1 MNEAT
6 IGAAVAPAAGPVPL
20 LALPWTEGAN
30 EPLTTR
36 GLDADGRRWLA
47 DVARRGDMRGQRDE
61 TWWLYPPGGSVERVV
76 LVGIGKDGDLPG
88 EERWRRYAGAA
99 LAAARRVRA
108 PALAL
113 ALPDGAGADA
123 QQAAAEG
130 AELARYR
137 FAEFKKPE
145 DESPPSAVTLLVDTP
160 DAAAVERGR
169 IVAAAANWARRLGD
183 LPPNV
188 LTPERMAEEAAN
200 MAQARGLRVTVL
212 GPEAMRRETMG
223 GLLAVA
229 QGSTH
234 EPRLVLAEYWGAGG
248 DAAPLVLVGKG
259 ITFDSGGL
267 SLKPAANM
275 EEMKFDMAGA
285 AAVLA
290 ALAAVCDLGLPVNV
304 VAVTPL
310 AENLPSGSA
319 FRPGDILRTFA
330 GVTVE
335 VVNTDAEGRLILAD
349 ALAYARSRYRPA
361 AMVDAATL
369 TGACVVALGHAAAGL
384 VGTDA
389 ALVEELRRAG
399 DRSGERAW
407 PLPLYEEYREQIRSD
422 VADIKNSGGRA
433 AGALTA
439 AAFLREFVGD
449 TPWAH
454 LDIAGVAWGDG
465 KVSYLAK
472 GATGAP
478 TRLLIEWVRARAG
491 VAQG

>member
-1 MNEAT
+1 MSEAT
-6 IGAAVAPAAGPVPL
+6 KVTVAATLEGAPV
-20 LALPWTEGAN
+20 LALPWVEGAA

-36 GLDADGRRWLA
+36 GLDEAGRRWLA
-47 DVARRGDMRGQRDE
+47 EVARRGDVRGRREE
-61 TWWLYPPGGSVERVV
+61 TWVLYPPSGPVERVV
-76 LVGIGKDGDLPG
+76 LVGIGREGELPVL
-88 EERWRRYAGAA
+88 ERWRRYAGAA
-99 LAAARRVRA
+99 VAAARRVRA
-108 PALAL
+108 AALAV
-113 ALPDGAGADA
+113 ALPDGAEEAV
-123 QQAAAEG
+123 QQAVAEAVG
-130 AELARYR
+130 LASYR
-137 FAEFKKPE
+137 FADFKKPE
-145 DESPPSAVTLLVDTP
+145 DEAPPAAVTLLVDRP

-183 LPPNV
+183 LPPNL
-188 LTPERMAEEAAN
+188 LTPARMAEEAATL
-200 MAQARGLRVTVL
+200 AQARGLRTTVL
-212 GPEAMRRETMG
+212 GPDVMRQESMG

-234 EPRLVLAEYWGAGG
+234 EPRLVLMEYWGAGEG
-248 DAAPLVLVGKG
+248 AAPVVLVGKG

-290 ALAAVCDLGLPVNV
+290 AVAAVADLRLPINA
-304 VAVTPL
+304 VAVAPL

-319 FRPGDILRTFA
+319 FRPGDILRTHA

-349 ALAYARSRYRPA
+349 ALAYARARYQPA
-361 AMVDAATL
+361 ALVDAATL

-389 ALVEELRRAG
+389 ALVEELRQAG
-399 DRSGERAW
+399 ERSGERAW

-422 VADIKNSGGRA
+422 VADIKNSGGRPA
-433 AGALTA
+433 AALTA
-439 AAFLREFVGD
+439 AAFLREFVGE

-478 TRLLIEWVRARAG
+478 TRLLVEWVRARAG
-491 VAQG
+491 AA